1 MQHVVYLSGI
11 TNLDSLSAHLS
22 SRLTVERELGLGS
35 YHLTTLRAGIII
47 GSGSASFEI
56 IRDLV
61 EKLLLMITPKWLN
74 TKCQPIGVDNVLNC
88 LVKILG
94 NEKTYNK
101 HFDIGDPEVISYKE
115 ILLGFVKARHLKR
128 FIFAV
133 PIMTPKLSSYWLY
146 FVTST
151 SFKLACALASS
162 MKVEV
167 VCRDLELLKIINI
180 EPIKYQEVLKRTL
193 SEVVENRILSSWKD
207 SLISSAF
214 NLNISAFLQVPIFG
228 YFQDK
233 RTNKISNKQECV
245 DRIWRFGGQI
255 SWYYANELWKLRGF
269 IDKLFGGVGLRRG
282 RTQEDI
288 LHVGDAI
295 DFWHVLFAD
304 KEEGRYSYLLK

>member
-1 MQHVVYLSGI
+1 M
-11 TNLDSLSAHLS
+11 
-22 SRLTVERELGLGS
+22 
-35 YHLTTLRAGIII
+35 
-47 GSGSASFEI
+47 
-56 IRDLV
+56 
-61 EKLLLMITPKWLN
+61 
-74 TKCQPIGVDNVLNC
+74 
-88 LVKILG
+88 
-94 NEKTYNK
+94 
-101 HFDIGDPEVISYKE
+101 SYKE
-115 ILLGFVKARHLKR
+115 ILLGFAKARNLKR
-128 FIFAV
+128 FIFTV

-151 SFKLACALASS
+151 SFKLASALVSS

-167 VCRDLELLKIINI
+167 VCRDLKLLKIINI

-193 SEVVENRILSSWKD
+193 SEIVENRSLSSWKD

-214 NLNISAFLQVPIFG
+214 NLNISAFLQVLIFG

-245 DRIWRFGGQI
+245 DRIWLFGGQI

-295 DFWHVLFAD
+295 DFWRVLFAD